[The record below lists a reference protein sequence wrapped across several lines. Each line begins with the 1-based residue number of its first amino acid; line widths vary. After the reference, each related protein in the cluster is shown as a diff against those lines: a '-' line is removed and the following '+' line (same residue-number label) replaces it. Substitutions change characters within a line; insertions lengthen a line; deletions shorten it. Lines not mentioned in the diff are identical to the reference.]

1 MVEDMTMEE
10 EVVEGVAGIMF
21 TDCLRNGWFP
31 FWTSLTFVYKCH
43 AITNPVLTSCSDV
56 DMVAPGKMS

>member
-31 FWTSLTFVYKCH
+31 FCDKFNICLQVSCH
-43 AITNPVLTSCSDV
+43 YQSSPYQLL
-56 DMVAPGKMS
+56 